1 MKKFISLLI
10 AVVMFPMTVFAS
22 AADNLAAV
30 LDANRYIMSAQ
41 VNATSSTELNRPIEI
56 VQCLP
61 EFAMGDVDIDLALI
75 SESLLQATSSA
86 SVTYNMSDDFKK
98 LDMEIWAE
106 ADVPIQL
113 NDSFS
118 MSAWSKVGMW
128 MSYDFTDAEN
138 PMYKM
143 ILDIPFLKKYQ
154 VFDLSELMKENPMYL
169 SLFDTEYL
177 KEINTLATE
186 SLIRNS
192 QITASGNT
200 YTVKLDD
207 TGMKAYVSEI
217 FDISKKLM
225 DENTL
230 EQVSEVFE
238 EIKTAFNDIPVIGD
252 DGVVMKIT
260 VDTRGN
266 IKVQNISAHICLNV
280 YDLLS
285 ALSKSTEG
293 LEREKAYIDLT
304 INSSSEVSGIGKTKA
319 ELPEINDDNANFVD
333 YGEDMYTGGYFTRIN
348 EEPIFENKT
357 IYYPLAPIAKKCKV
371 EMTNE
376 NGKVTFYDPVST
388 NSSVAEIGVN
398 EVTLNGETIETVIPN
413 VIEKDGDIYALEGYI
428 EAVNIYLNS
437 AYYDLDSEKFYFDFR
452 YMEIEPVQAEEEEL
466 GEEYKYVS
474 PMLTYGFSIERL
486 PYIKNDKVYMPIY
499 EFIKA
504 ICSSDGEITFPDGQ
518 ITYKTESE
526 NVHGISEFNARI
538 GDAFV
543 TINGEQKPLSAKV
556 EVENG
561 VMYMPVDFAR
571 IFGLSPEI
579 STRYYDSGGINTSYW
594 FRMPNP
600 EYSDK
605 SQNYYSPTINYYVYS
620 DRVPHIADGELYMPA
635 YDFVGEL
642 FKGAYT
648 FTDSG
653 FEYTASGKNNFNIS
667 KISVNTGDNF
677 VMVDDKKIE
686 LDAPVVSV
694 DDVIRIPISFA
705 EEIGLELSNISTNYY
720 RTSYGFTAP
729 NPDYEN
735 NSGDRNNWFYNMF
748 N

>member
-41 VNATSSTELNRPIEI
+41 VNATASTELNRPIEI

-207 TGMKAYVSEI
+207 AGMKAYISEI

-319 ELPEINDDNANFVD
+319 ELPEVNDDNANFVD
-333 YGEDMYTGGYFTRIN
+333 YGEDMYTGGYYARADV
-348 EEPIFENKT
+348 EPIFENELV
-357 IYYPLAPIAKKCKV
+357 YYPLDEIVKNSKI

-376 NGKVTFYDPVST
+376 NGEIKLYDPVST
-388 NSSVAEIGVN
+388 DVAQAQPGSGVAQLWN
-398 EVTLNGETIETVIPN
+398 ETFKSETPYI
-413 VIEKDGDIYALEGYI
+413 IEKDGRFYAQEYFLN
-428 EAVNIYLNS
+428 AVHVNCYN
-437 AYYDLDSEKFYFDFR
+437 AYYDLDKDEFYFNFHYD
-452 YMEIEPVQAEEEEL
+452 EVEPETD
-466 GEEYKYVS
+466 GEEPDEYEYIP
-474 PMLTYGFSIERL
+474 PMLNYGFSIERF
-486 PYIKNDKVYMPIY
+486 PYMKDNNAYMPIY
-499 EFIKA
+499 EFVQIA
-504 ICSSDGEITFPDGQ
+504 FGSDGEFTFPDGQ
-518 ITYKTESE
+518 LTYKTKNE
-526 NVHGISEFNARI
+526 NVHGIREFNARI

-543 TINGEQKPLSAKV
+543 TVNGEKKPLSAPI

-561 VMYMPVDFAR
+561 VMYMPVDFAPS
-571 IFGLSPEI
+571 IGMTVYEV
-579 STRYYDSGGINTSYW
+579 TTHYYGGVGIVTSYW
-594 FRMPNP
+594 FEMPNP
-600 EYSDK
+600 DYEERNSY
-605 SQNYYSPTINYYVYS
+605 NVYGPKTMYFVNS
-620 DRVPHIADGELYMPA
+620 DRMPYKADGELYMPA

-642 FKGAYT
+642 FEGEYT

-653 FEYTASGKNNFNIS
+653 FEYTASGENDFNIS
-667 KISVNTGDNF
+667 KISVNTGDTF
-677 VMVDDKKIE
+677 VTVDDKQIE

-694 DDVIRIPISFA
+694 DDVIRIPVSFA
-705 EEIGLELSNISTNYY
+705 EDLELDVWSVSVNYGTTYTFEHTNL
-720 RTSYGFTAP
+720 
-729 NPDYEN
+729 DYEYPLDN
-735 NSGDRNNWFYNMF
+735 RNNWFYNMF